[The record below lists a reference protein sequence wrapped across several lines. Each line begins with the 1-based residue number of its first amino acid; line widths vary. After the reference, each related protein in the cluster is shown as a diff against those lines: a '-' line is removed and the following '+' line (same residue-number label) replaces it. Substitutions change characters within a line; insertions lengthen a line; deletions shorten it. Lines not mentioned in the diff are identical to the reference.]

1 MVALADPEAQ
11 ARAYPHELSG
21 GMKQRAMLAIA
32 LACSPALLI
41 ADEPTTALD
50 VTIQAQILALLRR
63 LREELSLTVLL
74 ITHDLGVVAENAHR
88 VGVMYAGR
96 IVEEGPVAGVLG
108 APQHPYTR
116 GLLRSIPG
124 ASALARREGRDR
136 RLPTLPGSVPDPSAP
151 PPGCRFHPRCA
162 ERLPHCDRVE
172 PRETATAPGRRVACL
187 LYESET
193 VAEPAP

>member
-1 MVALADPEAQ
+1 
-11 ARAYPHELSG
+11 
-21 GMKQRAMLAIA
+21 
-32 LACSPALLI
+32 
-41 ADEPTTALD
+41 

-116 GLLRSIPG
+116 GLLRSVPG
-124 ASALARREGRDR
+124 RKTAVAGQDAR
-136 RLPTLPGSVPDPSAP
+136 RLPTLPGSVPDPTAP

-162 ERLPHCDRVE
+162 ERLPRCDRVD

-193 VAEPAP
+193 VGEPAP